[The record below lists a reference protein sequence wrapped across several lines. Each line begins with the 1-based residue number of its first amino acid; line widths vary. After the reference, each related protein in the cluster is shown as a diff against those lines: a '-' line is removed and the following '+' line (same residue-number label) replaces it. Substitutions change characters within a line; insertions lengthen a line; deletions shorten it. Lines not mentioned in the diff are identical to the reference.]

1 VVSKVIARPR
11 VNFIKSPYD
20 DDLKAETCP
29 ADTATCRKKSYLVAG
44 DLVLTGASRGPFTCV
59 TYQSPQAKQPAWTTG
74 WLPGTALTPVAPMPS
89 PKPSDWTGTW
99 SHPFGGIRISAGTGG
114 KVRIE
119 GVMLVPAGRE
129 MRNGVLQANTMP
141 ENDTIAFN
149 DDGSIPF
156 EKAEGD
162 QCRVRMQR
170 VAEWLMVEDNGGCG
184 VHRALPAKEIGRR
197 DGFAP
202 KRNGGGVPQ
211 PGDPLAP
218 AGPVQGGTIKSIA
231 LDADASPRRPD
242 GATC

>member
-1 VVSKVIARPR
+1 MRADWFGLIGPTMLLSAMLVGGGPASAYDPNDPNNCIGAEWNDKRALVVSKVIARPR

-59 TYQSPQAKQPAWTTG
+59 TYQSPRAKQPAWTTG
-74 WLPGTALTPVAPMPS
+74 WLPVAALMPVARMPS

-129 MRNGVLQANTMP
+129 MRNGVLQANATP

-184 VHRALPAKEIGRR
+184 GYGVTFTGLYRR
-197 DGFAP
+197 
-202 KRNGGGVPQ
+202 K
-211 PGDPLAP
+211 
-218 AGPVQGGTIKSIA
+218 K
-231 LDADASPRRPD
+231 
-242 GATC
+242 